1 MKQDIEQVSEIF
13 RAANWN
19 EIPLSEEMQ
28 QPCLNG
34 VYVCDY
40 AAVGV
45 VVCSTVKDVLSR
57 WADCQVQISDLR
69 QHVAVGLDKDLYLTF
84 IFPEIDTTALG
95 ALQSIINDTHVCRKI
110 CIERRERTLKEAL
123 MDTPFFKV
131 VDQEKQLP
139 EAPIDFEDHGL
150 SQQLLEDLARRSSSV
165 VLQKLLSGKYKKAER
180 NED

>member
-1 MKQDIEQVSEIF
+1 MKQDAQQVSEIF
-13 RAANWN
+13 RSAGWK
-19 EIPLSEEMQ
+19 EISLSEEMEKAG
-28 QPCLNG
+28 LDG

-40 AAVGV
+40 AAVGLV
-45 VVCSTVKDVLSR
+45 ISSTMNDVLQC

-69 QHVAVGLDKDLYLTF
+69 KHEAVGLDKDLYLTF
-84 IFPEIDTTALG
+84 IFPEIDTTALD

-123 MDTPFFKV
+123 TDTPFFKV

-165 VLQKLLSGKYKKAER
+165 VLQKLLSGEYKKAE
-180 NED
+180 